1 MNIVILDAGYKS
13 YEFEQQ
19 LFDKESF
26 NLSIYPDSTEGRES
40 KMKFAQFAHGILV
53 RHTVIDE
60 GFLSRMKNL
69 KAIVRYGVGYD
80 NIDLNACTRAGILVA
95 NVQGYASQSVSDHAL
110 ALLLACSRGMWD
122 VKKQVTE
129 SFASPPVEDIFE
141 LHDKTLGIIG
151 LGRIGSEFGRKTKS
165 LFQKVVA
172 SDPYKSD
179 DYFKVRKIVKL
190 PLEVLLKES
199 DVISIHCNLT
209 SETRYLIDAQAF
221 LKMERKPVVLNTAR
235 GKIIEEAALL
245 HALNEGRIHSAGLD
259 VYEDEPVTEKQIAL
273 IDHPRTICTGHYA
286 WYSDRASVELQK
298 RAAINLYKL
307 LKGDAVEDCLNL

>member
-1 MNIVILDAGYKS
+1 
-13 YEFEQQ
+13 
-19 LFDKESF
+19 
-26 NLSIYPDSTEGRES
+26 
-40 KMKFAQFAHGILV
+40 
-53 RHTVIDE
+53 
-60 GFLSRMKNL
+60 
-69 KAIVRYGVGYD
+69 
-80 NIDLNACTRAGILVA
+80 NACTRAGILVA

-190 PLEVLLKES
+190 PLEVLL
-199 DVISIHCNLT
+199 
-209 SETRYLIDAQAF
+209 
-221 LKMERKPVVLNTAR
+221 
-235 GKIIEEAALL
+235 
-245 HALNEGRIHSAGLD
+245 
-259 VYEDEPVTEKQIAL
+259 
-273 IDHPRTICTGHYA
+273 
-286 WYSDRASVELQK
+286 
-298 RAAINLYKL
+298 
-307 LKGDAVEDCLNL
+307 

>member
-1 MNIVILDAGYKS
+1 
-13 YEFEQQ
+13 
-19 LFDKESF
+19 
-26 NLSIYPDSTEGRES
+26 
-40 KMKFAQFAHGILV
+40 
-53 RHTVIDE
+53 
-60 GFLSRMKNL
+60 
-69 KAIVRYGVGYD
+69 
-80 NIDLNACTRAGILVA
+80 
-95 NVQGYASQSVSDHAL
+95 
-110 ALLLACSRGMWD
+110 
-122 VKKQVTE
+122 
-129 SFASPPVEDIFE
+129 
-141 LHDKTLGIIG
+141 